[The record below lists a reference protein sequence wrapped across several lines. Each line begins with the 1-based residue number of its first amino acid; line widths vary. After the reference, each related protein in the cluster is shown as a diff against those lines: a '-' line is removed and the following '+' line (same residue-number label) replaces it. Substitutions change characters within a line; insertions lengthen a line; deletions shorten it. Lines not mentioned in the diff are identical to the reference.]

1 MNEFLYNVGERV
13 IINVAQPDEYGND
26 PKTGLYIPNFFCELN
41 GLEFEISGRLFGTNL
56 YEEDSSPSC
65 PRYILQGEYTSK
77 AGFRHNLKNVC
88 FDEYWLSPAGH
99 EEICDD
105 GDVSFY

>member
-13 IINVAQPDEYGND
+13 TINVAQRDEYGND
-26 PKTGLYIPNFFCELN
+26 PKTGLYIPEFFYELD
-41 GLEFEISGRLFGTNL
+41 GLEFEIYERFFGTNF
-56 YEEDSSPSC
+56 YEEGLSTSC

-77 AGFRHNLKNVC
+77 DGFCLDLKNVC
-88 FDEYWLSPAGH
+88 FDEYWLSPAGY